1 MGRFNAVLT
10 ATSDNYDFC
19 ERPVSP
25 LSSTRNGHGAVCHQK
40 RGPPT
45 LTGRP
50 LSGDVFDSNLSRMR
64 VPLSE
69 TKVSLNHSRV
79 GGQLDTGAA

>member
-25 LSSTRNGHGAVCHQK
+25 LSSTRNGHGVPPEK
-40 RGPPT
+40 RPANKVYT
-45 LTGRP
+45 L
-50 LSGDVFDSNLSRMR
+50 
-64 VPLSE
+64 
-69 TKVSLNHSRV
+69 
-79 GGQLDTGAA
+79 A